1 MPKIAINLNRSAR
14 NLNKLIR
21 SVDPDLVEDA
31 MADVDI
37 ILDNAV
43 SASEQAN
50 TAITT
55 VNREALVELVAALQE
70 AQKATTQ
77 LSQLI
82 ATANAATDDAS
93 LKVGNILTE
102 VDDFS
107 RDGGDQ
113 LLTTLDRLDRAALN
127 IEEMTNILRNNP
139 GVLITGTE

>member
-1 MPKIAINLNRSAR
+1 MQWQMSISITL
-14 NLNKLIR
+14 
-21 SVDPDLVEDA
+21 E
-31 MADVDI
+31 
-37 ILDNAV
+37 NAV

-50 TAITT
+50 SAITT

-77 LSQLI
+77 LSALI
-82 ATANAATDDAS
+82 ATANATTENAS
-93 LKVGNILTE
+93 VQVDSILTE
-102 VDDFS
+102 VNDFS

-127 IEEMTNILRNNP
+127 IEEMTNLLRNNP

>member
-1 MPKIAINLNRSAR
+1 M
-14 NLNKLIR
+14 
-21 SVDPDLVEDA
+21 
-31 MADVDI
+31 
-37 ILDNAV
+37 
-43 SASEQAN
+43 
-50 TAITT
+50 
-55 VNREALVELVAALQE
+55 VELVAALQE